1 MNPTK
6 WSFSLFFTS
15 ILRAYRVV
23 HTDMSVPPLPP
34 RESLLLLQP
43 LLPLPPPPGE
53 QPQSQP
59 HKRRRLIVDQEEEEE
74 EEDVLTGEA
83 SMLVDVDQPA
93 PPKRKRGRPR
103 KQPVA
108 STTANT
114 LGISRSNVLPIS
126 NPTEA
131 SSSSLPHQAEN
142 EMEAA
147 LKVLRDRNR
156 INTVLAYSLP
166 LELWK
171 VTRGAISDAKHS
183 MPKDRRML

>member
-1 MNPTK
+1 
-6 WSFSLFFTS
+6 
-15 ILRAYRVV
+15 
-23 HTDMSVPPLPP
+23 MSVPPLPP
-34 RESLLLLQP
+34 RESLLLPQP
-43 LLPLPPPPGE
+43 LLPLPPPGE
-53 QPQSQP
+53 QPPSQP

-74 EEDVLTGEA
+74 EEEEHALTGEA
-83 SMLVDVDQPA
+83 SMLVDQPA
-93 PPKRKRGRPR
+93 PPKRKPGRPR

-108 STTANT
+108 NTTANT
-114 LGISRSNVLPIS
+114 LGISGSNVLPIP

-131 SSSSLPHQAEN
+131 SSSSSSSLLHQAEN
-142 EMEAA
+142 EIEAA

-171 VTRGAISDAKHS
+171 VTRGAIADAKHS